1 MAMGK
6 DYACTVG
13 AMNRELRPAALP
25 APAAAYAH
33 GVLVEN
39 ATRWVHT
46 CGVVAKAGDGTVPT
60 TLQGQLD
67 VIWENIGIIL
77 TEAGMGIS
85 DIVSM
90 TTYLC
95 ESPEESATY
104 GPVNDRLAVVMKKR
118 DAVLAGHKPASTLL
132 TVPVLARPE
141 WRVEISVIAAQ

>member
-6 DYACTVG
+6 AYACTVG
-13 AMNRELRPAALP
+13 GMNRELRPAALP

-39 ATRWVHT
+39 ATRWLHT
-46 CGVVAKAGDGTVPT
+46 CGVVAKAADGSVPT
-60 TLQGQLD
+60 SVQGQLD

-77 TEAGMGIS
+77 AEGGMGIS

-95 ESPEESATY
+95 ESPTEEANH
-104 GPVNDRLAVVMKKR
+104 GPVNERLAVVMKKR
-118 DAVLAGHKPASTLL
+118 DEVLGGHKPASTLL